1 MPVLIMLLLL
11 LTGCMKTSD
20 LAYESRYQLADAGL
34 LSHHRIERANNI
46 RIERD
51 ALIYIV
57 QSHFPP
63 VDREP
68 YDVEPNILALETYKA
83 FVEYFPRMR
92 RSPMPLGLDEAL
104 SAALQEGADYLLYL
118 RLALAE
124 DRRFMDKA
132 VIQFMLYEPQRV
144 RLVDNAHIPIRSGV
158 LWSHDNQPEDF
169 LRRPMLDYARRLQGL
184 GGYPH

>member
-1 MPVLIMLLLL
+1 MPVLLLFLL
-11 LTGCMKTSD
+11 VLTGCMKTSD

-51 ALIYIV
+51 ALVYIV

-92 RSPMPLGLDEAL
+92 RSAVPLGLDEAFVD
-104 SAALQEGADYLLYL
+104 ALQEQADYLLYL
-118 RLALAE
+118 RLAQAE
-124 DRRFMDKA
+124 DRMLVDQA
-132 VIQFMLYEPQRV
+132 VIQLMLYDPVRQ
-144 RLVDNAHIPIRSGV
+144 RLVDNAHIPVRSG
-158 LWSHDNQPEDF
+158 LLRSRDNRPEDF
-169 LRRPMLDYARRLQGL
+169 LRRPMHDYARRLQGL
-184 GGYPH
+184 GTY